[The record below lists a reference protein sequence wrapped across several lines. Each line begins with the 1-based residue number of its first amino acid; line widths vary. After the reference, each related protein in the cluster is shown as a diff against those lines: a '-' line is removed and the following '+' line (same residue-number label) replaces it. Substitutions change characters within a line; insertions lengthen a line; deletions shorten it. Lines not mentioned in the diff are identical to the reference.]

1 VVHDRR
7 WLTGGLLANG
17 KAGLSAQ
24 KMDST
29 FKKSILVPRTVAST
43 TKTIDLIVETKVSM
57 PEKMVSGTSTAV
69 SGFEKMVS
77 GTSTMVPG
85 ISTTVPGFEKIASR
99 IEKIFSM
106 TNTMVKIDRRW
117 KLNVVYNLMIVSD
130 HGL

>member
-1 VVHDRR
+1 MVHDRR

-43 TKTIDLIVETKVSM
+43 TKTIDLIVETEVSM
-57 PEKMVSGTSTAV
+57 PEKMVPGTSTTV

-77 GTSTMVPG
+77 GT
-85 ISTTVPGFEKIASR
+85 STTVPGFEKIASR

-106 TNTMVKIDRRW
+106 TNTMVGTTKTMVEIDRRW
-117 KLNVVYNLMIVSD
+117 KLNVVNKLMIVSD

>member
-1 VVHDRR
+1 
-7 WLTGGLLANG
+7 
-17 KAGLSAQ
+17 
-24 KMDST
+24 M
-29 FKKSILVPRTVAST
+29 AST
-43 TKTIDLIVETKVSM
+43 TKTIDLIVETEVSM
-57 PEKMVSGTSTAV
+57 PEKMVSGTSTAF

-77 GTSTMVPG
+77 GTSTMVPET
-85 ISTTVPGFEKIASR
+85 STTVPGFEKIASR